1 MQNQERK
8 SISKYDLTQETHF
21 ARIARAILGPC
32 TDVLREVLTKEI
44 SPLDLE
50 KKVRIYMLQNR
61 TPYISERQKKLV
73 YSKNYSFFD
82 LTLLYFLLRY
92 ICSIPPHKN
101 KWGKDPEL
109 TDRSVSANI
118 ERVRILRNQWE
129 YASDIF
135 LSDSDFDQIWN
146 HISHTVKDLEGYLG
160 TATKYQD
167 ALIKLKTCCMDP
179 ASIQHYMYLVKL
191 NTVEMLSDI
200 TILKGK
206 SQVVSTKLI
215 IKLN

>member
-8 SISKYDLTQETHF
+8 SISKYDLTQGTHF
-21 ARIARAILGPC
+21 ARIARAILFPC

-82 LTLLYFLLRY
+82 VTLLYFLLRC

-118 ERVRILRNQWE
+118 ERVRILRNQWAC
-129 YASDIF
+129 ASDIF

-146 HISHTVKDLEGYLG
+146 HISQTVKDLEGYLG

-167 ALIKLKTCCMDP
+167 ALIKLKTCFMDP
-179 ASIQHYMYLVKL
+179 ASIQHSFVKL
-191 NTVEMLSDI
+191 NTVEMLQSDL